1 MRRIL
6 FVDDDPGIL
15 QGLRRMLHP
24 LRHEWDMTFV
34 TSGQEALAVMAQSS
48 FDVVVS
54 DMRMPGMDGAQLLTE
69 VSKLSPRAVRII
81 LSGYSEREMVLRSVK
96 PAHQYLSKPCQPE
109 TLKSAVTRALALR
122 ELLDDSTL
130 TGLISGMQS
139 LPSLPSMYAEIMTEL
154 RSPEASVARVAE
166 IVSRDIGMTARILQ
180 IINSAFFGLPCH
192 VTSAAQAVGLL
203 GLDTI
208 KGLALTLQIFE
219 RFDEEEMRG
228 FPVERLW
235 EHSLAVAASAR
246 RISKRQSSDERISD
260 DAFLAGLLHDVGILV
275 LIKQLP
281 TSYVRVLTLM
291 EEKKISQWQAEREVL
306 GITHAEVGA
315 YLLALW
321 GLPDSIIEAVAY
333 HHCPEKCPNRAFG
346 PLSAVYEANEKDS
359 GRNMQPTIGG

>member
-15 QGLRRMLHP
+15 QGLRQMLHP
-24 LRHEWDMTFV
+24 LQHEWDMTFV
-34 TSGQEALAVMAQSS
+34 ASGEEALAVMAQSS

-54 DMRMPGMDGAQLLTE
+54 DMRMPGMDGAQLLAE
-69 VSKLSPRAVRII
+69 VSKRSPHTVRII

-109 TLKSAVTRALALR
+109 TLKSAVGRALALR
-122 ELLDDSTL
+122 ELLDNPTL
-130 TGLISGMQS
+130 MGAISGMES
-139 LPSLPSMYAEIMTEL
+139 LPSLPGMYAEIMTEL
-154 RSPEASVARVAE
+154 QSPEASVARVAR
-166 IVSRDIGMTARILQ
+166 IVSRDIGMTAKILQ
-180 IINSAFFGLPCH
+180 VVNSAFFGLPRH

-203 GLDTI
+203 GLDTV
-208 KGLALTLQIFE
+208 KGLALTLQVLGQ
-219 RFDEEEMRG
+219 FDEKEMRG

-246 RISKRQSSDERISD
+246 RISKRQSSDERVSD

-281 TSYVRVLTLM
+281 IPYVRVLTLM
-291 EEKKISQWQAEREVL
+291 EEKRIGQWQAEREVL

-346 PLSAVYEANEKDS
+346 PLSAVHEANEKDLA
-359 GRNMQPTIGG
+359 GNMQPTMGG